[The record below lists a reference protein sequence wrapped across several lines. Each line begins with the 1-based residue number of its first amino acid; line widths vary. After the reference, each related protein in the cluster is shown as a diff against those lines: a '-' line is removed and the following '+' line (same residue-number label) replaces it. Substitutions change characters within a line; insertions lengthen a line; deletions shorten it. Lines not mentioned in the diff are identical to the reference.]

1 MSSEHLHRRLVKSL
15 IGIKSKLRLSAEA
28 HQHNLIL
35 LLLSVASLFSIN
47 HWSGVTDIWFEWS
60 WWCPHVCMSKLL
72 HSVILR
78 QLTQCGRKT
87 KQTEQPR
94 HWTQWPLSPLTRC
107 GRKTKQPSCC
117 AWWWLLSEQ
126 PNGIQRTKPCIIVLP
141 IQCWIIVLP
150 IQCWIIVLPLNLA
163 RADSQQNVLWD
174 TALHFSLR
182 TTSINNIYCGRL
194 SLYLLSMI
202 EIYMLAL
209 SWWKYCKNSPNGWYF
224 VFFFLTWQ
232 GLYEVTVVHT
242 EDSDSLGLSGD
253 YLITV
258 RQEFL
263 CLHHIKTGNRIM
275 QWELEHLPRFRL
287 QRLSHLQD
295 MDKVLSIQ
303 AGKYV

>member
-1 MSSEHLHRRLVKSL
+1 MSSEHLRRRLVKSL

-72 HSVILR
+72 HSVVLR
-78 QLTQCGRKT
+78 QLTRCGRKT

-224 VFFFLTWQ
+224 VFFF
-232 GLYEVTVVHT
+232 
-242 EDSDSLGLSGD
+242 
-253 YLITV
+253 
-258 RQEFL
+258 
-263 CLHHIKTGNRIM
+263 
-275 QWELEHLPRFRL
+275 
-287 QRLSHLQD
+287 SHLTRTVWGDCCAHRRLGQSWLIWWLLDNSATGILMSSSHQD
-295 MDKVLSIQ
+295 WQQNHAVG
-303 AGKYV
+303 AGTPAQV